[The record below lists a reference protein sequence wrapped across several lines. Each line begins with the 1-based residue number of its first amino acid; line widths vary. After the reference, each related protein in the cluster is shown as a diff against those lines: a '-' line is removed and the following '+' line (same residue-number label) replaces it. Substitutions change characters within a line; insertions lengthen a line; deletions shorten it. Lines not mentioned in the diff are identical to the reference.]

1 MVRFESY
8 VFNNGIIVFLV
19 SFFSKFRVLNHFVW
33 FYLYSR
39 MNEQNH
45 NYKRIAEAIEY
56 IRNNFKEQPDLD
68 KIAGDL
74 GLSPFH
80 FQRLFSDWAGV
91 SPKKFLQFTSVEY
104 SKKIL
109 KKEGVTLFDAA
120 HRTGLS
126 GTGRLHDLF
135 VNIEGMTP
143 GEYKNEGSGLRIQYH
158 SEESLFGR
166 LFIASTAKGIC
177 RLVFEEDSNKA
188 LRDLKQELPYAN
200 YVPGT
205 NEMQQKALQIF
216 SRNWEKPAEIKLH
229 LKGTGFQIKVWQALL
244 QIPFGTLESYGT
256 IAQKTGNPN
265 ASRAVGT
272 AIGSNPIAFVIPC
285 HRVVQSNGNYG
296 EYRWGSTRKKLLI
309 GWEAS
314 VVEPRT

>member
-1 MVRFESY
+1 
-8 VFNNGIIVFLV
+8 
-19 SFFSKFRVLNHFVW
+19 
-33 FYLYSR
+33 
-39 MNEQNH
+39 MNEQYH

-80 FQRLFSDWAGV
+80 FQRLFSEWAGI
-91 SPKKFLQFTSVEY
+91 SPKKFLQFTSLEY
-104 SKKIL
+104 SKSLL
-109 KKEGVTLFDAA
+109 KKEGATLFDAA
-120 HRTGLS
+120 YKTGLS

-158 SEESLFGR
+158 SEESMFGT
-166 LFIASTAKGIC
+166 LFIASTDKGIC
-177 RLVFEEDSNKA
+177 RLVFEEDTDKA
-188 LRDLKQELPYAN
+188 LKELQQELPYAN

-205 NEMQQKALQIF
+205 NNMQQKALQIF
-216 SRNWEKPAEIKLH
+216 SKNRGTPAEIKLH
-229 LKGTGFQIKVWQALL
+229 LKGTDFQIKVWQALL
-244 QIPFGTLESYGT
+244 NIPFAELDTYGS
-256 IAQKTGNPN
+256 IAGKIGNAK

-272 AIGSNPIAFVIPC
+272 AIGDNPVAFIIPC

-296 EYRWGSTRKKLLI
+296 EYRWGSTRKKMLI

-314 VVEPRT
+314 ERDARSKSQEAS